1 MTCKF
6 AADSAEDN
14 LQLLHTE
21 CVGNQEDNT
30 LWDSLSEQGSRCMVG
45 KYTGVDKEPAE
56 VVTGCLGSL
65 LLAD

>member
-6 AADSAEDN
+6 AADCAEDN
-14 LQLLHTE
+14 SQLLHTE
-21 CVGNQEDNT
+21 YVGSQEDNT
-30 LWDSLSEQGSRCMVG
+30 LWDSLSEQGNRCMVG
-45 KYTGVDKEPAE
+45 RYTGAGKEPDE